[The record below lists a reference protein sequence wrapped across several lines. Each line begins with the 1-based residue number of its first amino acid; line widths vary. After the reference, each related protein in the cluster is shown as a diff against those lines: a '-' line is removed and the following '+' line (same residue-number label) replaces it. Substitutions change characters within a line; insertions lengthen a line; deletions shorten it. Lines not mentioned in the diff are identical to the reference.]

1 MSRPRLPR
9 LLTALVA
16 LALLGAACTDTA
28 ADEGVIISGQ
38 DPALTPRDLVD
49 TAVDGGFGTLVA
61 AVQEAGLEDV
71 LRSDGPFTVFAPP
84 DTAFADL
91 PDGAIDALLEPRN
104 RDLLTDIL
112 TYHVADGLLFA
123 TDVVEADS
131 IETLQGDSIEIEVTE
146 EPPAEEGGEPT
157 TTVTAD
163 GVTISQTD
171 LLATNGIIHVVD
183 EVLIPASV
191 QSELRQVIA
200 DIPQQV
206 DLLTTATDA
215 GEFTTLLAAVEAAG
229 LTSALAGEGPFTVF
243 APTDAAFEALPPR
256 VIDALLDP
264 ANRDLLE
271 SLLLYHVV
279 GREFT
284 DADVS
289 VREVVPTLLDGQ
301 SLVLEHVSDALLV
314 NGVEVVTPDVR
325 ATNGVIHVIDEVLVP
340 DTITLP

>member
-28 ADEGVIISGQ
+28 DEGVVISGQ

-49 TAVDGGFGTLVA
+49 TALDGGFGTLVA

-84 DTAFADL
+84 DTAFGEL
-91 PDGAIDALLEPRN
+91 PEGAIDALLEPRN

-112 TYHVADGLLFA
+112 TYHVADGLIFA
-123 TDVVEADS
+123 DDVVEAGS
-131 IETLQGDSIEIEVTE
+131 IDTLQGGSLEVEVAE

-157 TTVTAD
+157 TTVTVD

-183 EVLIPASV
+183 EVLIPASA
-191 QSELRQVIA
+191 QAELRRVIA
-200 DIPQQV
+200 DIPEQV
-206 DLLTTATDA
+206 DLLTTAEDA
-215 GEFTTLLAAVEAAG
+215 GEFTTLLAALDAAG
-229 LTSALAGEGPFTVF
+229 LTSALGGDGPFTVF
-243 APTDAAFEALPPR
+243 APTDAAFDALPAG
-256 VIDALLDP
+256 VLDSLLEP
-264 ANRDLLE
+264 ANRDVLE
-271 SLLLYHVV
+271 SILLYHVV

-289 VREVVPTLLDGQ
+289 VREVVPTLLEGEA
-301 SLVLEHVSDALLV
+301 LELQHVSDALLV

-325 ATNGVIHVIDEVLVP
+325 ATNGVIHVIDEVL
-340 DTITLP
+340 LPESVVLP